1 MVRMEAVDVD
11 LTNAILT
18 QIELSQLPQLLKVLN
33 LHDLVVRRVE
43 DFEFFKRT
51 VLQAVEVLELI
62 AGDIKELKIGHA
74 LEASLIA
81 TILSTMLNKER
92 LNPVVAQFQDLK
104 RGQITKATQGDHL
117 VVAQVKIS
125 QIRPPG
131 LIEHIIKVSQLASR

>member
-1 MVRMEAVDVD
+1 MEAVDID

-43 DFEFFKRT
+43 DFEFFERT

-62 AGDIKELKIGHA
+62 AGDIKELKVGHA
-74 LEASLIA
+74 LEAPLVA

-92 LNPVVAQFQDLK
+92 LNPVVAQFQDL
-104 RGQITKATQGDHL
+104 
-117 VVAQVKIS
+117 
-125 QIRPPG
+125 
-131 LIEHIIKVSQLASR
+131 

>member
-92 LNPVVAQFQDLK
+92 LNPVVAQFQDL
-104 RGQITKATQGDHL
+104 
-117 VVAQVKIS
+117 
-125 QIRPPG
+125 
-131 LIEHIIKVSQLASR
+131 

>member
-43 DFEFFKRT
+43 DFEFFERT
-51 VLQAVEVLELI
+51 VLQAVKVLELI

-74 LEASLIA
+74 LEASLVA

-117 VVAQVKIS
+117 VVAQVEIS

>member
-43 DFEFFKRT
+43 DFEFFERT

-62 AGDIKELKIGHA
+62 AGDIKELKVGHA
-74 LEASLIA
+74 LEASLVA
-81 TILSTMLNKER
+81 TILSAMLNKER
-92 LNPVVAQFQDLK
+92 LDPVVAKFQDL
-104 RGQITKATQGDHL
+104 
-117 VVAQVKIS
+117 
-125 QIRPPG
+125 
-131 LIEHIIKVSQLASR
+131 